1 MYSLVTEAVCF
12 QYGRVQTQRVSYLNL
27 WANIRKSTFFVFE
40 YFLSYSFNMLW
51 ASFLLQKT
59 RALRLTLRINEKY
72 ILNQSLL
79 SFTNIKNMGPYC
91 IFSLFSYFTHSTH
104 KCSVHS
110 ALFQMFACMHV
121 TTLLPL
127 TVKCLSVPQG
137 PLCLFQ
143 LSTTSCRNQYKAA
156 SLLINLQLRRNE
168 F

>member
-12 QYGRVQTQRVSYLNL
+12 QYGRVQTLRVSYLNL

-110 ALFQMFACMHV
+110 ALFQMFACND
-121 TTLLPL
+121 TLA
-127 TVKCLSVPQG
+127 TYCEVPVSPTRPSMPVPTLHNILQKSI
-137 PLCLFQ
+137 Q
-143 LSTTSCRNQYKAA
+143 SCQFVNKSA
-156 SLLINLQLRRNE
+156 IKT
-168 F
+168 

>member
-27 WANIRKSTFFVFE
+27 WANIHKSTFFVFE

-91 IFSLFSYFTHSTH
+91 IFSLSHILPIPLISAPYTLLFS
-104 KCSVHS
+104 KC
-110 ALFQMFACMHV
+110 LHV